1 MSIIPNI
8 IREYNTFGIRIL
20 DYRYPKSVVQRGYEP
35 GDPAIAYSALGN
47 PILDRVTLMGGR
59 YTDMRTNREV
69 KFESVIIDAVLVTV
83 NIASKVI
90 RTEIQGRDGTV
101 KEYIGQDDAQITING
116 IVTAKNGSYPR
127 DIVSKINNW
136 INAPVSKG
144 IVSNYLQNIGI
155 TDVVVMDASFG
166 QEQGSY
172 SQEKFTINCVSDAPV
187 ELKISNS
194 AV

>member
-69 KFESVIIDAVLVTV
+69 KFESIIIDAVLVTV

-90 RTEIQGRDGTV
+90 RTEIQGSNGTV

-116 IVTAKNGSYPR
+116 IVVAKNGSYPR

-166 QEQGSY
+166 QEEGSY
-172 SQEKFTINCVSDAPV
+172 SQEKFTINCVSDSPV

>member
-35 GDPAIAYSALGN
+35 GDPAIAYSSLGN

-69 KFESVIIDAVLVTV
+69 KFESIIIDAVLVTV

-90 RTEIQGRDGTV
+90 RTEIQGANGTV

-116 IVTAKNGSYPR
+116 IVVAKNGSYPR

-172 SQEKFTINCVSDAPV
+172 SQEKFTINCVSDEPV